1 MQGVVHEPGLVEGGI
16 VNGVP
21 AWSGP
26 RTAIVTGGGRGIGYA
41 ISKRLCLEGAAV
53 AIFERDG
60 DLALAAAEKIKAEGG
75 RGVAYEV
82 DVADRGAIDAAV
94 VAMREELGP
103 ATILVNNAGIAPFK
117 KFREITREDLE
128 QVFAVNLYGTFEC
141 CQAVLPDMVE
151 AGWGRIVNIASSS
164 AQTGSVLQT
173 HYSASKGAVIAFT
186 RSLAR
191 ELGSKGITVNA
202 VPPSF
207 IDTPSLQEAE
217 ESGYLGSGVEVL
229 LQGMPIKRVGQP
241 EDVAAACAYLCR
253 DDASFVTGQVLG
265 VNGGRVIG

>member
-1 MQGVVHEPGLVEGGI
+1 MVHEPGLVEGGV

-26 RTAIVTGGGRGIGYA
+26 RTAIVTGGGRGIGLA
-41 ISKRLCLEGAAV
+41 ISRRLCLEGASV
-53 AIFERDG
+53 AIFERDKN
-60 DLALAAAEKIKAEGG
+60 LAAVAAEEIASEGG
-75 RGVAYEV
+75 RVVAYEV
-82 DVADRGAIDAAV
+82 DVADRQAVDAAV
-94 VAMREELGP
+94 AATREELGQ
-103 ATILVNNAGIAPFK
+103 ATILVNNAGISPFK

-128 QVFAVNLYGTFEC
+128 QVFAVNVYGTFDC
-141 CQAVLPDMVE
+141 CQAVLGDMVT

-164 AQTGSVLQT
+164 AQTGSVLQA

-202 VPPSF
+202 VPPSLLILRASSKPRRVAF
-207 IDTPSLQEAE
+207 
-217 ESGYLGSGVEVL
+217 LGSGVEVL
-229 LQGMPIKRVGQP
+229 LQSMPIRRVGQP
-241 EDVAAACAYLCR
+241 EDIAAAVAYLCR